1 MGLEVDVK
9 STPNTEEIA
18 MRWIRSSCRV
28 YKTGG
33 FIHEKLNVAE
43 FGAYG
48 GGGEYKPHT
57 GFGWSN
63 RVLLASL
70 EEVGRPSDLSIE
82 P

>member
-48 GGGEYKPHT
+48 GGGEYKPHVT
-57 GFGWSN
+57 LFFIRALFFNYFKLVSFSG
-63 RVLLASL
+63 V
-70 EEVGRPSDLSIE
+70 
-82 P
+82 